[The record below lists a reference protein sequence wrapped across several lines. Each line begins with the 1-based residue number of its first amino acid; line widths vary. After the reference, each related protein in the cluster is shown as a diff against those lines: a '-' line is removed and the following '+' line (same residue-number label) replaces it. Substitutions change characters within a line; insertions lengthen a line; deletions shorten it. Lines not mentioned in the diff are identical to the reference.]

1 MLGVFPVLSLTDH
14 LQTCPEQV
22 GTLQQVSVCVQTET
36 EQCDDPF
43 PLLSHLTD
51 TTSPPTTKTS
61 YTGHSLPHI
70 YPQFSQDVDNC
81 QYKIS
86 MDNMVSPETAPLILI
101 GWTVASIPPIARLH
115 SLWDFYQCLTKWS
128 ISACFHGEDFFIRS

>member
-1 MLGVFPVLSLTDH
+1 M
-14 LQTCPEQV
+14 
-22 GTLQQVSVCVQTET
+22 QTET
-36 EQCDDPF
+36 EQGYEDPF
-43 PLLSHLTD
+43 PLLTHLSTIQGQADTD

-86 MDNMVSPETAPLILI
+86 MDNMVSSETAPLILI
-101 GWTVASIPPIARLH
+101 GWTVASIPPIARLQ
-115 SLWDFYQCLTKWS
+115 LP
-128 ISACFHGEDFFIRS
+128 

>member
-1 MLGVFPVLSLTDH
+1 M
-14 LQTCPEQV
+14 
-22 GTLQQVSVCVQTET
+22 SVCVQTET

-70 YPQFSQDVDNC
+70 YPQFTQDVE
-81 QYKIS
+81 YKIS
-86 MDNMVSPETAPLILI
+86 MDNIVSNTGASVRPRCSAAYLNWVTF
-101 GWTVASIPPIARLH
+101 ASISP
-115 SLWDFYQCLTKWS
+115 
-128 ISACFHGEDFFIRS
+128 SALLPMEFSFNV

>member
-70 YPQFSQDVDNC
+70 YPQFTQDVE
-81 QYKIS
+81 YKIS
-86 MDNMVSPETAPLILI
+86 MDNIVSNTGASVRPRCSAAYLNWVTF
-101 GWTVASIPPIARLH
+101 ASISP
-115 SLWDFYQCLTKWS
+115 
-128 ISACFHGEDFFIRS
+128 SALLPMEFSFNV